1 MPCGSWRARGKAVDA
16 TAAIGYEWRV
26 ADHPGLLITF
36 EGGEGSGKSLQ
47 AERLAARL
55 RAAGHA
61 VTVTREP
68 GGTPLGEAIRSLLL
82 HAEEAARPSPSA
94 ELLLFEAARA
104 QLVAQVIRPALERG
118 EVVVCDRF
126 ADSSL
131 AYQGYARGLD
141 LEMIRALNRAATG
154 GLSPDL
160 AVLLDLPVQQGLARR
175 GAAGS
180 GNSFDRHPAEFHE
193 AVRAG
198 YLALA
203 AENPGRW
210 RIVDASAAPDQVE
223 QAVWQAVQPLLT
235 STSSS

>member
-1 MPCGSWRARGKAVDA
+1 M
-16 TAAIGYEWRV
+16 
-26 ADHPGLLITF
+26 ADQPGLLITF

-55 RAAGHA
+55 RTAGRS

-68 GGTPLGEAIRSLLL
+68 GGTPLGEAIRPLLL
-82 HAEEAARPSPSA
+82 HADETARPSPIA

-141 LEMIRALNRAATG
+141 LEMIRALNRAATR

-160 AVLLDLPVQQGLARR
+160 TSLLDLPVEQGLARR

-180 GNSFDRHPAEFHE
+180 GNTFDQHPREFHD

-203 AENPGRW
+203 AGETDRW
-210 RIVDASAAPDQVE
+210 RIVDASGTRDQVE
-223 QAVWQAVQPLLT
+223 QAVWAAVQPLLT
-235 STSSS
+235 SAR